1 VLLYLHGGAYLIG
14 APATHRSITSH
25 LAKRC
30 AMAVCALAY
39 RLAPEHPYPAAL
51 EDALAAYRELL
62 AQGYTAERIVIGGDS
77 AGGNLTLL
85 TALRIKQQGLPMPA
99 ALVCFSPWT
108 DATGTQLHKPP
119 AGDPVIHPAWM
130 HQAGELY
137 CPAGMDRRDPGLSP
151 LYADLSGLPP
161 LLIQVGEDELLLN
174 DSLRFAKQ
182 ATAAGVTVVL
192 ERYPGCW
199 HVFQAHAGMLD
210 VADLALARVAS
221 FLQQLDS

>member
-1 VLLYLHGGAYLIG
+1 
-14 APATHRSITSH
+14 
-25 LAKRC
+25 
-30 AMAVCALAY
+30 
-39 RLAPEHPYPAAL
+39 
-51 EDALAAYRELL
+51 
-62 AQGYTAERIVIGGDS
+62 VIGGDS

-174 DSLRFAKQ
+174 DSLRFTKQ